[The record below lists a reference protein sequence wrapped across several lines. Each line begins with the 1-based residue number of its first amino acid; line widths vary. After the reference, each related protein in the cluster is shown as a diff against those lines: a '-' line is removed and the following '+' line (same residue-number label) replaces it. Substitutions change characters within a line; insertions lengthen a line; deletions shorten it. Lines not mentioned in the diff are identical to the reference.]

1 MKTMKLLL
9 AVLLLCVS
17 QFALAVATPAEQ
29 LALDN
34 AIAAV
39 QADPTNQALVD
50 AVVQAAAN
58 ADVAADVI
66 VTQLYN
72 LGVPPQAITAAMNSN
87 INLGTAVNGLQPSCA
102 PNCGA
107 ENTANVSYVAATGN
121 MVNTTLA
128 LLTAGTP
135 TGAGGTPGA
144 GGAPAAG
151 GGGLGG
157 GLGTGTTGGPNGA
170 VSPG

>member
-1 MKTMKLLL
+1 MNKMKLLL
-9 AVLLLCVS
+9 AALLLCVS

-50 AVVQAAAN
+50 AAVQAAAN
-58 ADVAADVI
+58 ADIAADVI

-72 LGVPPQAITAAMNSN
+72 LGVAPQLITAAMNSN
-87 INLGTAVNGLQPSCA
+87 INLGTAVNGLQASCA
-102 PNCGA
+102 PNCGTDNI
-107 ENTANVSYVAATGN
+107 ENVSYVVAARN
-121 MVNTTLA
+121 MVSTTLA
-128 LLTAGTP
+128 LLTAGGP
-135 TGAGGTPGA
+135 TGAGGAPGA
-144 GGAPAAG
+144 GGG
-151 GGGLGG
+151 GDLGG

>member
-1 MKTMKLLL
+1 MKTIKLLL

-50 AVVQAAAN
+50 AAVQAAAN
-58 ADVAADVI
+58 ADVAAADI

-72 LGVPPQAITAAMNSN
+72 LNVSPSIITAAMNNN
-87 INLGTAVNGLQPSCA
+87 INLGTVVNGLQPSCA
-102 PNCGA
+102 PNCGT
-107 ENTANVSYVAATGN
+107 ENTANVSYVLAARNT
-121 MVNTTLA
+121 VNTTLA
-128 LLTAGTP
+128 LLTAGGP
-135 TGAGGTPGA
+135 TGAGGAPG
-144 GGAPAAG
+144 AG

>member
-1 MKTMKLLL
+1 MKTIKLLL

-50 AVVQAAAN
+50 AAVQAAAN
-58 ADVAADVI
+58 ADIAADVI

-72 LGVPPQAITAAMNSN
+72 LGVAPQLITAAMNSN

-102 PNCGA
+102 PNCGTD
-107 ENTANVSYVAATGN
+107 NTANVSYVLAAGN
-121 MVNTTLA
+121 TVNTTLA
-128 LLTAGTP
+128 LLTAGGP
-135 TGAGGTPGA
+135 TGAGGAPGA
-144 GGAPAAG
+144 GGG
-151 GGGLGG
+151 DLGG

>member
-1 MKTMKLLL
+1 MKTIKLLL

-34 AIAAV
+34 ALAAV

-50 AVVQAAAN
+50 AAVQAAAN

-72 LGVPPQAITAAMNSN
+72 LGVPSQVITAAMNNN

-102 PNCGA
+102 PDCGTD
-107 ENTANVSYVAATGN
+107 NTANVSYVFAAQNT
-121 MVNTTLA
+121 VNTTLA
-128 LLTAGTP
+128 LLTAGGP
-135 TGAGGTPGA
+135 TGAGGAPG
-144 GGAPAAG
+144 AG

>member
-1 MKTMKLLL
+1 MKTIKLLL

-50 AVVQAAAN
+50 AAVQAAAN

-72 LGVPPQAITAAMNSN
+72 LGVPPTIITAAMNNN

-102 PNCGA
+102 PNCGT
-107 ENTANVSYVAATGN
+107 ENTADVSYVLTVQN
-121 MVNTTLA
+121 TVNTTLA
-128 LLTAGTP
+128 LLTAGGP
-135 TGAGGTPGA
+135 TGAGGAPGA
-144 GGAPAAG
+144 

>member
-9 AVLLLCVS
+9 AALLLCVS

-50 AVVQAAAN
+50 AAVQAAAN

-72 LGVPPQAITAAMNSN
+72 LGVPPQVITAAMNSN

-102 PNCGA
+102 PNCGTD
-107 ENTANVSYVAATGN
+107 NTANVSYVLAAGN
-121 MVNTTLA
+121 TVSTTLA
-128 LLTAGTP
+128 LLTAGGP
-135 TGAGGTPGA
+135 TGAGGAPG
-144 GGAPAAG
+144 AG